1 MYRRCRF
8 IVALML
14 CLCVFAYDTSGMF
27 GNYGGGEAWAE
38 DVILNTTNFDEQ
50 FLTALIEKV

>member
-1 MYRRCRF
+1 
-8 IVALML
+8 ML